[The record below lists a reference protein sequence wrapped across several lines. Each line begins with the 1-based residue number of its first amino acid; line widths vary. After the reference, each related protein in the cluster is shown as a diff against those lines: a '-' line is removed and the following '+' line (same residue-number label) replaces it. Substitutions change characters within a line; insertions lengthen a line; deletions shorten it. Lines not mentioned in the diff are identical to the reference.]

1 MKKLLKL
8 MLVSVLLIIV
18 AGASILIYQ
27 GHAEYERLVQ
37 EHPLEQVIRQVQSDE
52 DYTQI
57 EEISSYLL
65 DATVS
70 VEDKNFYS
78 HGGVDLAGVTRA
90 VLSNLL
96 GIGEPSGAT
105 TSSSYPN
112 LYSLF
117 YDQSLTRKITE
128 AFLTYELEGICT
140 KDEILELYVNVI
152 NYGDGYAG
160 IREASI
166 GYFGKE
172 PSQLTLDE
180 ASLLAGIPQSP
191 ANFQLSDHME
201 NARAKQ
207 EVVLEAMVREEK
219 ITQEEMDGIIGSG
232 GQSSGCAAF
241 FCTETTFLIAIVLR
255 FMYNK
260 VACPSGETGRRNGL
274 KIYFVEC

>member
-8 MLVSVLLIIV
+8 MLVSVLLIIA

-57 EEISSYLL
+57 EEISPYLL

-96 GIGEPSGAT
+96 GIGEPSGGST
-105 TSSSYPN
+105 ISQQLCKN

-232 GQSSGCAAF
+232 GQ
-241 FCTETTFLIAIVLR
+241 
-255 FMYNK
+255 
-260 VACPSGETGRRNGL
+260 
-274 KIYFVEC
+274 

>member
-96 GIGEPSGAT
+96 GIGEPSGGST
-105 TSSSYPN
+105 ISQQLCKN

-191 ANFQLSDHME
+191 ANFQLSR
-201 NARAKQ
+201 RACWKRWS
-207 EVVLEAMVREEK
+207 ERKRSRRRRWTALSDLADNERL
-219 ITQEEMDGIIGSG
+219 
-232 GQSSGCAAF
+232 CRF

-274 KIYFVEC
+274 KILFVHSQAFL

>member
-96 GIGEPSGAT
+96 GIGEPSGGST
-105 TSSSYPN
+105 ISQQLCKN

-140 KDEILELYVNVI
+140 KDEILELYVNAI
-152 NYGDGYAG
+152 YFGSGYYGIY
-160 IREASI
+160 EASQ
-166 GYFGKE
+166 GYFGKDPE
-172 PSQLTLDE
+172 ELNDYECTM
-180 ASLLAGIPQSP
+180 LAGIPNAPSVYSP
-191 ANFQLSDHME
+191 DVNPDLAEQRRQQVIGCMI
-201 NARAKQ
+201 
-207 EVVLEAMVREEK
+207 EEGY
-219 ITQEEMDGIIGSG
+219 IEE
-232 GQSSGCAAF
+232 GQ
-241 FCTETTFLIAIVLR
+241 IQ
-255 FMYNK
+255 
-260 VACPSGETGRRNGL
+260 
-274 KIYFVEC
+274 

>member
-1 MKKLLKL
+1 M
-8 MLVSVLLIIV
+8 
-18 AGASILIYQ
+18 
-27 GHAEYERLVQ
+27 
-37 EHPLEQVIRQVQSDE
+37 
-52 DYTQI
+52 
-57 EEISSYLL
+57 
-65 DATVS
+65 
-70 VEDKNFYS
+70 
-78 HGGVDLAGVTRA
+78 DLAGVTRA

-96 GIGEPSGAT
+96 GIGEPSGGST
-105 TSSSYPN
+105 ISQQLCKN

-232 GQSSGCAAF
+232 GQ
-241 FCTETTFLIAIVLR
+241 
-255 FMYNK
+255 
-260 VACPSGETGRRNGL
+260 
-274 KIYFVEC
+274 

>member
-70 VEDKNFYS
+70 
-78 HGGVDLAGVTRA
+78 RA

-96 GIGEPSGAT
+96 GIGEPSGGST
-105 TSSSYPN
+105 ISQQLCKN

-160 IREASI
+160 IREASV

-232 GQSSGCAAF
+232 GQ
-241 FCTETTFLIAIVLR
+241 
-255 FMYNK
+255 
-260 VACPSGETGRRNGL
+260 
-274 KIYFVEC
+274 

>member
-52 DYTQI
+52 EYTRI
-57 EEISSYLL
+57 EEISPYLL

-96 GIGEPSGAT
+96 GIGEPSGGST
-105 TSSSYPN
+105 ISQQLCKN

-219 ITQEEMDGIIGSG
+219 ITQEEMDGITGSG
-232 GQSSGCAAF
+232 GQ
-241 FCTETTFLIAIVLR
+241 
-255 FMYNK
+255 
-260 VACPSGETGRRNGL
+260 
-274 KIYFVEC
+274 

>member
-96 GIGEPSGAT
+96 GIGEPSGGST
-105 TSSSYPN
+105 ISQQLCKN
-112 LYSLF
+112 L
-117 YDQSLTRKITE
+117 
-128 AFLTYELEGICT
+128 
-140 KDEILELYVNVI
+140 
-152 NYGDGYAG
+152 
-160 IREASI
+160 
-166 GYFGKE
+166 
-172 PSQLTLDE
+172 
-180 ASLLAGIPQSP
+180 
-191 ANFQLSDHME
+191 
-201 NARAKQ
+201 
-207 EVVLEAMVREEK
+207 
-219 ITQEEMDGIIGSG
+219 
-232 GQSSGCAAF
+232 
-241 FCTETTFLIAIVLR
+241 
-255 FMYNK
+255 
-260 VACPSGETGRRNGL
+260 
-274 KIYFVEC
+274 

>member
-52 DYTQI
+52 EYTRI
-57 EEISSYLL
+57 EEISPYLL

-96 GIGEPSGAT
+96 GIGEPSGGST
-105 TSSSYPN
+105 ISQQLCKN

-128 AFLTYELEGICT
+128 AFLTYELEGICS
-140 KDEILELYVNVI
+140 KDEILELYVNSIFFGNGYYCV
-152 NYGDGYAG
+152 GDAC
-160 IREASI
+160 EA
-166 GYFGKE
+166 YFGKE
-172 PSQLTLDE
+172 PSEMDFDE
-180 ASLLAGIPQSP
+180 CTILAGIPNAPSNYNPVASP
-191 ANFQLSDHME
+191 EL
-201 NARAKQ
+201 ARQRQAQ
-207 EVVLEAMVREEK
+207 VLEKMRKAGYLE
-219 ITQEEMDGIIGSG
+219 
-232 GQSSGCAAF
+232 
-241 FCTETTFLIAIVLR
+241 
-255 FMYNK
+255 
-260 VACPSGETGRRNGL
+260 
-274 KIYFVEC
+274 